1 MATCGRKTVRSR
13 IHYCVFAVF
22 ILLQLLPHGCVS
34 APLDGNN
41 VGGLADRGSK
51 TADTAKEGE
60 PGDDKPVKNINI
72 KMVTTAE
79 EEGLEVIKPG
89 TTQEEESAV
98 IQPVITTEEQPA
110 EIKLGTT
117 TEEERPKT
125 DLPVTLSE
133 PSVPDKPKAP
143 GTPVGETPHQDA
155 PADSADQAD
164 APKTDQADA
173 PKTDQADAPKTDQAD
188 APKTDQA
195 DAPKTDLADATDSQA
210 ASPKTDQADA
220 PKTDQA
226 DSPKTDQADAPDS
239 KAASPKT
246 DQADAP
252 KTDQADAP
260 KTDQA
265 DAPKTDQADAPKTD
279 QADAP
284 KTDQVDSQA
293 LGAGQPAEEG
303 VMVIAQKEADVV
315 EPADPDPDN
324 VPADGT
330 TLAPPKPTEEPPRLD
345 QLPVS
350 DAGRGITPQLP
361 EDDRLDYEKEEE
373 EDEKDYDDIYDVK
386 TGAREEEEGEDDG
399 GDYDNQS
406 RDAAIQQGEA
416 LGKMD
421 IHVKG
426 TNIYA
431 APDEDSHFFF
441 HLVILAFLVAIVYI
455 TYHNKRKIFLLAQSR
470 RWRDTLCSRGVE
482 YHRLDQNV
490 NEAMPSLK
498 MTQDYI
504 F

>member
-210 ASPKTDQADA
+210 AS
-220 PKTDQA
+220 
-226 DSPKTDQADAPDS
+226 
-239 KAASPKT
+239 
-246 DQADAP
+246 
-252 KTDQADAP
+252 
-260 KTDQA
+260 
-265 DAPKTDQADAPKTD
+265 
-279 QADAP
+279 P